1 MVSRIGM
8 VATVLDDVERSRVDA
23 AAGEYVSA
31 VHTKDMDEA
40 IRAVREQPIN
50 AVLVSPGYVS
60 RRDLMG
66 VARLVREFPGVPTIA
81 IVSRPDAQ
89 SSERLLELGKSG
101 VQSLVDLSR
110 KDGWRRL
117 RSVVGQNGAATASRI
132 LAAVWPALAGAAEGT
147 VRFFETLV
155 IVAPRTPT
163 AKSLTTHL
171 AVRPSTFTSRFFRA
185 RLPSPKRY
193 LSAVRLVHAAGM
205 LEIPGMSLS
214 DVAYRLEY
222 SSPQSF
228 SRHVK
233 TSTGMTAGE
242 FRERVGFASALD
254 DFSARL
260 ILPFRATFRT
270 FHPFEH
276 GVGNPECS

>member
-1 MVSRIGM
+1 M
-8 VATVLDDVERSRVDA
+8 ATVLDDVERSRLDA

-50 AVLVSPGYVS
+50 AVLVSPSYVS

-171 AVRPSTFTSRFFRA
+171 AVRPSTFTSRFFR
-185 RLPSPKRY
+185 
-193 LSAVRLVHAAGM
+193 
-205 LEIPGMSLS
+205 
-214 DVAYRLEY
+214 
-222 SSPQSF
+222 
-228 SRHVK
+228 
-233 TSTGMTAGE
+233 
-242 FRERVGFASALD
+242 
-254 DFSARL
+254 
-260 ILPFRATFRT
+260 
-270 FHPFEH
+270 
-276 GVGNPECS
+276 

>member
-1 MVSRIGM
+1 M
-8 VATVLDDVERSRVDA
+8 VATVLDDAERSQLDA

-31 VHTKDMDEA
+31 VHANDMEEA

-60 RRDLMG
+60 RSDLVG
-66 VARLVREFPGVPTIA
+66 VARLVREVPGVPTIA
-81 IVSRPDAQ
+81 IVSGPGAQ
-89 SSERLLELGKSG
+89 SNERLLELGKSG

-110 KDGWRRL
+110 RDGWRRL
-117 RSVVGQNGAATASRI
+117 RSAVGQNGAATASRI
-132 LAAVWPALAGAAEGT
+132 LAAVWPALAGAAKGT

-155 IVAPRTPT
+155 IIAPRTPT

-233 TSTGMTAGE
+233 ASTGMTAGE
-242 FRERVGFASALD
+242 FRERVGFVSALD